1 MFVAG
6 NFLTA
11 LASVLHMVL
20 QVYIWVVIVR
30 ALISWVNPDPW
41 NPIVQTL
48 NRLTDPLLE
57 PIRRWMFRMMG
68 YRGIGIDISP
78 LIQHS
83 PKWRSINL
91 RAELTRSET
100 GITADGREVESV
112 IGPRPHGG
120 STTR

>member
-11 LASVLHMVL
+11 LASVLHILL
-20 QVYIWVVIVR
+20 QVYLWVVIVR

-57 PIRRWMFRMMG
+57 PIRRKLFWMMG
-68 YRGIGIDISP
+68 YGGIGIDISP
-78 LIQHS
+78 LILIMAIYFVDFFLVGTLS
-83 PKWRSINL
+83 DIGMRL
-91 RAELTRSET
+91 R
-100 GITADGREVESV
+100 
-112 IGPRPHGG
+112 
-120 STTR
+120 

>member
-11 LASVLHMVL
+11 FASVLHMVL

-48 NRLTDPLLE
+48 NRLTEPLLE
-57 PIRRWMFRMMG
+57 PIRRRMFRMMG
-68 YRGIGIDISP
+68 YGSLGIDISP
-78 LIQHS
+78 LVLIMAIYYVDFFLVRTLS
-83 PKWRSINL
+83 DIGMRL
-91 RAELTRSET
+91 R
-100 GITADGREVESV
+100 
-112 IGPRPHGG
+112 
-120 STTR
+120 

>member
-11 LASVLHMVL
+11 LASVLHMLL
-20 QVYIWVVIVR
+20 QAYIWVVIIR

-57 PIRRWMFRMMG
+57 PIRRKLFRMMG
-68 YRGIGIDISP
+68 YGGIGIDISP
-78 LIQHS
+78 LIL
-83 PKWRSINL
+83 IAAVYFL
-91 RAELTRSET
+91 DFFLVGTLIE
-100 GITADGREVESV
+100 
-112 IGPRPHGG
+112 IGMRM
-120 STTR
+120 R